1 MGKTCRDP
9 DTRERALH
17 ELLCLAKL
25 CMAQFARW
33 TAIIAQ
39 VRTFNR
45 ERLSALQADRRV
57 PNSAG
62 YCKDR
67 QSSRIAAAAPA

>member
-1 MGKTCRDP
+1 MR
-9 DTRERALH
+9 REDYGH
-17 ELLCLAKL
+17 ERVSLNGVDVL
-25 CMAQFARW
+25 
-33 TAIIAQ
+33 
-39 VRTFNR
+39 
-45 ERLSALQADRRV
+45 ADRRV